1 MGLYKRKDSQ
11 FYWMTFRYNGKKVFE
26 STGTANKKLAERIH
40 AKWLTEIEEGRWF
53 EKAAISDITVAEVM
67 DKYMKEVSP
76 SLAPSTDFRNSQI
89 VKNLKAFFGDTP
101 LKDVTPAVVSS
112 YKAACLEKEYSRE
125 TILRELELL
134 RRIFNIAIQEWE
146 LCRDNPVP
154 KALKT
159 LGKIDNKRVRYLSAD
174 ELQRLT
180 VALPS
185 WLRPIVTIARHTG
198 LRRRNILELTWQQV
212 DLGRKVIAIPKTK
225 NGSAIGI
232 PLNETAI
239 KTLAEVQR
247 IRHLH
252 SPYVFCESDGKQYT
266 RDKVSMAF
274 IRACKR
280 AQIENMRFHDLRHDF
295 ASNLTQ
301 SGIDINRVRE
311 LLGHK
316 DLRMTLRYCHLA
328 PENLSEAVKVLD
340 KKESGY
346 VLVTDAKE
354 KRIANSLTS

>member
-11 FYWMTFRYNGKKVFE
+11 FYWMTFRINGKKIFE
-26 STGTANKKLAERIH
+26 STGTANKKRAERIH
-40 AKWLTEIEEGRWF
+40 AKCLTEREEGKWF
-53 EKAAISDITVAEVM
+53 DKASIANVTMTEVM
-67 DKYMKEVSP
+67 DRYMKEVSP
-76 SLAPSTDFRNSQI
+76 SLAPSTESRNSQI
-89 VKNLKAFFGDTP
+89 VKNLKAFFGNTL
-101 LKDVTPAVVSS
+101 LKDVTSAVVSS
-112 YKAACLEKEYSRE
+112 YKAKCLEKEYSRE

-159 LGKIDNKRVRYLSAD
+159 LGKIDNKRVRYLSPD
-174 ELQRLT
+174 ELRRLT
-180 VALPS
+180 VALPA

-198 LRRRNILELTWQQV
+198 LRRRNLIELTWAQI
-212 DLGRKVIAIPKTK
+212 DLGRKGIAIPKTK

-232 PLNETAI
+232 PLSETAV

-247 IRHLH
+247 IRHLL
-252 SPYVFCESDGKQYT
+252 SPYVFCELNGKLYT

-274 IRACKR
+274 SRACKR
-280 AQIENMRFHDLRHDF
+280 AQIVDMRFHDLRHDF
-295 ASNLTQ
+295 ASSLIQ
-301 SGIDINRVRE
+301 SGIDINMVRE

-340 KKESGY
+340 KKENGY
-346 VLVTDAKE
+346 FLVTDAKE